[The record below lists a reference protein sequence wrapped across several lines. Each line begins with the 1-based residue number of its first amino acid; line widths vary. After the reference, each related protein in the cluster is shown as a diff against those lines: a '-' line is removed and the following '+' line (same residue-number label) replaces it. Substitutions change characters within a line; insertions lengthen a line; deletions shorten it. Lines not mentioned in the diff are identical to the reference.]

1 MAEIIVT
8 FLTRANIL
16 CECLFADSLS
26 VFVLSTNFVM
36 FPKIV
41 IARVFHGMSENGKQ
55 NDKFTSQKNTWPT
68 ALNLFSLSQSIPFI
82 SPNCRIKV
90 IYHGLGEK
98 WVALD
103 IHGFLQKPMKPPKC
117 LLANTNTIS
126 PQVYMPIFNFLWV
139 WVCWL
144 QIWQRRTIGS
154 AHAVS
159 YTVVVDLE
167 YEWVQPN

>member
-68 ALNLFSLSQSIPFI
+68 ALNLFSLSQSIPFL

-98 WVALD
+98 
-103 IHGFLQKPMKPPKC
+103 
-117 LLANTNTIS
+117 
-126 PQVYMPIFNFLWV
+126 
-139 WVCWL
+139 
-144 QIWQRRTIGS
+144 
-154 AHAVS
+154 
-159 YTVVVDLE
+159 
-167 YEWVQPN
+167 